1 MKIDT
6 YLNYFKNTTANPVP
20 YLVGKK
26 VVDVQVYNVDCCIPR
41 HVQLFFYG
49 GGTLTVATND
59 KYVVDETGGSSKRIY
74 SNAGMTHWF
83 KNYYLGATLVSA
95 KTKSVRTHSLSL
107 FDCEWNT
114 ALTLTFDN
122 GYYHT
127 VVMSNQPTLKCNI
140 EAVR

>member
-6 YLNYFKNTTANPVP
+6 YLKYFKNITTNPVP
-20 YLVGKK
+20 DLVNKK
-26 VVDVQVYNVDCCIPR
+26 VVDVQVYDVNCCVPR
-41 HVQLFFYG
+41 HIQLFFNG
-49 GGTLTVATND
+49 GGALTIVTND

-83 KNYYLGATLVSA
+83 KKYYLGATLVSA

-107 FDCEWNT
+107 FDCEWLT
-114 ALTLTFDN
+114 ELTLTFDN

-127 VVMSNQPTLKCNI
+127 AVMSNQPTPKCNI
-140 EAVR
+140 EAAR